1 MTIKKRLS
9 VICLIFSIV
18 PLIIVFWLGVKSGLA
33 KHDEFQSAIALAL
46 MVAIFMG
53 LFSSGWVRYWFLGKQ
68 LEKIRT
74 FCLAVKD
81 GCYDVFLPVP
91 NETSDM
97 EDENEMV
104 ELMRNMNWMAHHI
117 NLNEIQ
123 LQNMVANL
131 EQSQEKIT
139 VQNRELE
146 NQTNQLTEVVNKIR
160 NLLDNAGQG
169 FVSFGKELIVADE
182 YSAECVMIFNREIA
196 GENIAELLYP
206 QDEKQQGFLASLFTK
221 IISTED
227 KNLRENYNSLLP
239 QEIIIDG
246 NYIQIDYKFINHP
259 IKKKHCEMMLI
270 LTDVTKQ
277 KEMEEQIQDEKETL
291 SMIVKVVTQYNDFS
305 DAVKGYTAFCHRE
318 VAKIL
323 GENSSVEERISTLFT
338 KVHTWKGTFA
348 QFGMQYIVK
357 ELHDLEEV
365 LTQLREQE
373 KSESSE
379 LLVCLASYPGEKL
392 YSWLNHELE
401 FLKTILGNEF
411 FSSKDVI
418 SIEKVKIKEI
428 WEKIKQWPDSLQKQ
442 DILFQLETLNY
453 KPFRELLEAYPEYVV
468 ELGARYDKYVETFS
482 IIGGESLVNPEIYHN
497 FAQSLVH
504 VFRNAVAHGL
514 ETSQERLEA
523 GKGEKGKIQ
532 CEIIK
537 TKGQFT
543 IRIVDDGRGIDV
555 EKIKELAV
563 EKSLVTQENALTL
576 SDQEARALIFL
587 DGFSSATYV
596 DDIAGRGVGLYAI
609 RKEVDK
615 LRGEIR
621 VVSQVGIGTEFFFIL
636 PF

>member
-206 QDEKQQGFLASLFTK
+206 QDEKQQGFLSSLFTK

-227 KNLRENYNSLLP
+227 KNLRENYSSLLP

-246 NYIQIDYKFINHP
+246 NYIQINYKFINHP
-259 IKKKHCEMMLI
+259 IKKNHCEMMLI

-323 GENSSVEERISTLFT
+323 AENSSVEEGLSTLFT

-348 QFGMQYIVK
+348 QLGMQYIVK

-418 SIEKVKIKEI
+418 SIEKVKINEI
-428 WEKIKQWPDSLQKQ
+428 WEKIKQLPDSLQKQ

-468 ELGARYDKYVETFS
+468 ELGAKYGKYVEKFS
-482 IIGGESLVNPEIYHN
+482 IAGGESLVNPEIYHN

-532 CEIIK
+532 CEIIE
-537 TKGQFT
+537 TKEQFT

-576 SDQEARALIFL
+576 SDKEARALIFL
-587 DGFSSATYV
+587 DGFSSATYT

-615 LRGEIR
+615 LGGEIR